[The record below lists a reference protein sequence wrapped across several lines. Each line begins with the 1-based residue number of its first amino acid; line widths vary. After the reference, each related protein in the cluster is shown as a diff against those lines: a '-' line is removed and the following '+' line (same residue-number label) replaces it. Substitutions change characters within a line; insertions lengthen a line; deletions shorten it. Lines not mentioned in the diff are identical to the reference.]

1 MARLRKAQSML
12 PAGHGALTS
21 TTNTGD
27 GERLWEKEW
36 DGGTGIEDGEDEDEE
51 SDEEDTA

>member
-1 MARLRKAQSML
+1 ML